1 MCMNLEGHDIT
12 LGSSLG
18 VSGAMKPSHNAAG
31 SLLAFRKIGQARGRE
46 GGREGKEGKAQGVRG
61 EGEGAPRHGSLVP
74 LVGADGEEGKSPPG
88 QGREGSCG
96 GGVVFGWGRK
106 AFGMQASEEGR
117 IKVVQQQYRYR

>member
-1 MCMNLEGHDIT
+1 M
-12 LGSSLG
+12 
-18 VSGAMKPSHNAAG
+18 
-31 SLLAFRKIGQARGRE
+31 
-46 GGREGKEGKAQGVRG
+46 EGKEGKAQGVRG

-106 AFGMQASEEGR
+106 AFGMQASEGR
-117 IKVVQQQYRYR
+117 MRILCGCGVHHLWKYVLQFMGMGLFQHFTIGLG